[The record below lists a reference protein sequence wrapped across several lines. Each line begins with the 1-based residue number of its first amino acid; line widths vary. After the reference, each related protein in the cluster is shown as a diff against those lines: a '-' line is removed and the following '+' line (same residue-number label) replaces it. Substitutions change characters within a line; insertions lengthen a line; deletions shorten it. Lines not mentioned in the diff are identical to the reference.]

1 MSLFNNITQDFF
13 DTLNSFGS
21 NPFVLVVLVF
31 IILIYYVIFAFL
43 GNSTPD
49 SDNFPKG
56 GFIFLEAILW
66 ALLILLV
73 FMNGLAYF
81 FNINV
86 VTELKNVFNEKPE
99 IQIES
104 TLNQNQ
110 DISGASYDFKEVYHV
125 PGNRFSYHD
134 AKAVCKAFDSE
145 LATYNQLLDGQ
156 KKGASWC
163 SFGWTKDQLGLY
175 PTSQNHFNQLKK
187 KEGHEY
193 DCGLPG
199 INGGYISNPHI
210 KLGSNCYGYKPKIS
224 KLENDMLENDELY
237 PKTEKEKLFDQRVDY
252 WKNRIGNILISPF
265 NNDNWFKIPSS

>member
-1 MSLFNNITQDFF
+1 MSLFNNITYDFF
-13 DTLNSFGS
+13 DKLNNFGS

-49 SDNFPKG
+49 SENFSKG

-81 FNINV
+81 FNINI
-86 VTELKNVFNEKPE
+86 VTELKNVFAQKPE

-104 TLNQNQ
+104 TLNQ
-110 DISGASYDFKEVYHV
+110 DISASNYDFKEVYHI
-125 PGNRFSYHD
+125 PGNRFTYHD
-134 AKAVCKAFDSE
+134 AKAVCKAFDGE
-145 LATYNQLLDGQ
+145 MATYEQLLEEQ

-175 PTSQNHFNQLKK
+175 PTSQNHFNKLQK

-199 INGGYISNPHI
+199 INGGYVSNPHI

-224 KLENDMLENDELY
+224 DLKVTFLKIMNYIQKL
-237 PKTEKEKLFDQRVDY
+237 KK
-252 WKNRIGNILISPF
+252 KNSLINVSNIG
-265 NNDNWFKIPSS
+265 KIESVIF